1 MRFIEP
7 SFEILSEDFTRE
19 NVLKTIERAARTCY
33 KSEDKICEG
42 SAVKMLNN
50 LIKRGHEAMIEHA
63 PNLSVRFICDRGVTH
78 ELVRHRLF
86 SFAQEST
93 RYVNYSN
100 KDMQFII
107 PEWVTGKDRE
117 YMLTIEFDDLTDLF
131 ELLTDSCN
139 RIFTDSCIDAEI
151 VYCDLVECGWKPQQA
166 RAVLPN
172 CIKTEIVVTG
182 NVREWRNAFKL
193 RTDKAAHPQMREI
206 MVPLIRKLSE
216 DIPELWNDIIIKND
230 LLTWKPAYELCSN

>member
-1 MRFIEP
+1 MKFIEP
-7 SFEILSEDFTRE
+7 SFKILSEDFTRE
-19 NVLKTIERAARTCY
+19 NVLSRIEIAARTCY

-93 RYVNYSN
+93 RYVNYKN
-100 KDMQFII
+100 KGMQFIL
-107 PEWVTGKDRE
+107 PEWIQGKERE
-117 YMLTIEFDDLTDLF
+117 YLLNGDIDYLTDLE
-131 ELLTDSCN
+131 ELLTYSDTMSFVGACVDMSMAYDQLIEN
-139 RIFTDSCIDAEI
+139 
-151 VYCDLVECGWKPQQA
+151 GWTPQRA

-172 CIKTEIVVTG
+172 CVKTEIVVTG
-182 NVREWRNAFKL
+182 NVREWRNCFKL
-193 RTDKAAHPQMREI
+193 RTEQTAHPQMREI
-206 MVPLIRKLSE
+206 MIPLIFKLNE
-216 DIPELWNDIIIKND
+216 DIPELWEDIIVSNNLIK
-230 LLTWKPAYELCSN
+230 

>member
-7 SFEILSEDFTRE
+7 SFEILSKGFTRE
-19 NVLKTIERAARTCY
+19 NVLKTIECAARTCY
-33 KSEDKICEG
+33 KSEDKVCEG
-42 SAVKMLNN
+42 SDVKLINN

-63 PNLSVRFICDRGVTH
+63 PNLSVRFICDRGVSH

-100 KDMQFII
+100 KGMQFII
-107 PEWVTGKDRE
+107 PEWITGKDRE
-117 YMLTIEFDDLTDLF
+117 YMLSANLDDMTQLG
-131 ELLTDSCN
+131 ELGNLLVDCSNKTF
-139 RIFTDSCIDAEI
+139 IVSCIDAG
-151 VYCDLVECGWKPQQA
+151 YYYNDLIESGWKPQQA

-182 NVREWRNAFKL
+182 NVREWRNFFKL
-193 RTDKAAHPQMREI
+193 RTAKDAHPQMRELTI
-206 MVPLIRKLSE
+206 PLFKKLHA
-216 DIPELWNDIIIKND
+216 DIPEIWGDIALKFDI
-230 LLTWKPAYELCSN
+230 E

>member
-1 MRFIEP
+1 MKFIEP
-7 SFEILSEDFTRE
+7 SFEIISDDFTRE
-19 NVLKTIERAARTCY
+19 NVLSRIESAARTCY
-33 KSEDKICEG
+33 KSEDKICDG
-42 SAVKMLNN
+42 SDVRMLNN
-50 LIKRGHEAMIEHA
+50 LINRGHEAMIEHA

-100 KDMQFII
+100 EGMQFII
-107 PEWVTGKDRE
+107 PEWVKGKDRK
-117 YMLTIEFDDLTDLF
+117 YMLNCTFDYFVDLD
-131 ELLTDSCN
+131 ELLKYECN
-139 RIFTDSCIDAEI
+139 RALTISCINSEEMYI
-151 VYCDLVECGWKPQQA
+151 NLIGNGWKPQQA

-206 MVPLIRKLSE
+206 MIPLIRKLNE
-216 DIPELWNDIIIKND
+216 DIPELWNDIVVNNNLKSWRP
-230 LLTWKPAYELCSN
+230 TYELCSD